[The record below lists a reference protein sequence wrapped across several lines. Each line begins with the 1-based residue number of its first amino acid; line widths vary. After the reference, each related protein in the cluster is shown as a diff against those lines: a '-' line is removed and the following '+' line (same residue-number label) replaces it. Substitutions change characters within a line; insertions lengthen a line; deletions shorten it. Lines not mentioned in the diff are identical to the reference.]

1 MDESKFTISLHRHL
15 FGTFSV
21 VLQIEIRIQMNKKK
35 KKSSHKNGGPSLYLS
50 LAAFPNIYDLEIY

>member
-1 MDESKFTISLHRHL
+1 MDELKFTISLHRHL

-35 KKSSHKNGGPSLYLS
+35 KSSHKNGGPSLYLS